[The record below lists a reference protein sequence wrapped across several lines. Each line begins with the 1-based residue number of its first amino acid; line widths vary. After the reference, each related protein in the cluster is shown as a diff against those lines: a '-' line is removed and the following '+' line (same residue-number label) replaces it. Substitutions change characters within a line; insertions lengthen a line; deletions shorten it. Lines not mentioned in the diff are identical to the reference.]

1 MSKILNLIICVDS
14 NYGIGNNDKMA
25 WHIRDELNI
34 FKTKTYNNVVIVG
47 RKTYKNLPPL
57 PNRTVLCVTNNPKN
71 PLSIENAIEH
81 VYTIGKEIYIIGGK
95 SIYEYVLK
103 NYTNIKIHISI
114 LNKQYDCDCFFDS
127 TYLDNFVIEKVE
139 KYDDFVHYEMVKA
152 TDTNFD
158 VIYRLLI
165 KRVLKGHK
173 RPNRTGIDTL
183 SLFNQNIEF
192 DVSENF
198 PLLTLKKVFTKGIF
212 EELKFFISGSSD
224 TLVLEDKKIN
234 IWKGNTSDEFLKN
247 RGLDYQTGE
256 MGPGYGWQWRHAG
269 HDYIKLKDIDK
280 SKFGID
286 QLQDAIDLIKT
297 DPYSRRIIVNSWNV
311 KDLDKMAL
319 PPCHYSYQFYCE
331 DDDSLSISVT
341 MRSCDLFLG
350 LPFNIASYALL
361 LYIISDITNR
371 KPKKV
376 SFNICDAHIYINHV
390 EGCNKMLNNFMYKP
404 CTLSF
409 KKKIENIDD
418 FDVDDIVVTDYLSN
432 KTIKAEMAV

>member
-1 MSKILNLIICVDS
+1 MINLILCVDQ
-14 NYGIGNNDKMA
+14 NFGLGNNGKMA
-25 WHIRDELNI
+25 WKIKEELNI
-34 FKTKTYNNVVIVG
+34 FKTKTRNNVVIVG
-47 RKTYKNLPPL
+47 RKTYENLPPL
-57 PNRTVLCVTNNPKN
+57 PDRTVLCVTNNPKN
-71 PLSIENAIEH
+71 PYSIIKAIYDAQRLDKE
-81 VYTIGKEIYIIGGK
+81 VYVSGGK
-95 SIYEYVLK
+95 TVYDYVLK

-114 LNKQYDCDCFFDS
+114 LKKQYDCDCFFDI
-127 TYLDNFVIEKVE
+127 THLNNFVIEKVD

-152 TDTNFD
+152 TNTNHD
-158 VIYRLLI
+158 VIYRSLI
-165 KRVLKGHK
+165 SRVLKGNR

-192 DVSENF
+192 NVSENF

-224 TLVLEDKKIN
+224 TKVLEDKKIN
-234 IWKGNTSDEFLKN
+234 IWKGNTSEEFLKN
-247 RGLDYQTGE
+247 RKLDYQIGE

-269 HDYIKLKDIDK
+269 HDYIKLKDIDIDN

-286 QLQDAIDLIKT
+286 QLQEAINLIKT

-350 LPFNIASYALL
+350 LPFNIASYTLL

-371 KPKKV
+371 KPRKV
-376 SFNICDAHIYINHV
+376 SFNICDAHIYVNHI
-390 EGCNKMLNNFMYKP
+390 EGCNEMLNNFMYKP

-418 FDVDDIVVTDYLSN
+418 FDVDDIVITDYQSN
-432 KTIKAEMAV
+432 KTIKADMAV